1 MASNG
6 SDRTPSPEQPPADF
20 KTEFHPRSNTPSLF
34 QSQEEFGQHATATMA
49 PDPHPWHPFI
59 EEGDYLFAEI
69 ALQAGLNASQINGLL
84 SLISHIVQG
93 KANVTLRND
102 VDLQRAW
109 DRAAMQVTPFTRHNV
124 TAPYKGENL
133 TFPVYVR
140 SLWEWAL
147 DLLSNPLLAPHFVW
161 DAQWVFRHN
170 GHEYERFYS
179 EPWTGDRWWDIQV
192 ENAAPF
198 AFILYADQTH
208 LSSHGTVKGYPVV
221 ACCGNLP
228 TNIRNGERF
237 GGGCVVG
244 WLPIVPKSAKEE
256 GKTSYTNY
264 KRVIWHEAFLCII
277 DRLTELSKLGYK
289 YECYDKIT
297 RWLFPLILILSTDYE
312 EQCMMSL
319 IRGTKSKRPCPV
331 CLVPLEDLSQLAKSF
346 PMHTIRQAKEA
357 LAIYQEKKSAG
368 ELILKALGL
377 RPVANVF
384 WKVENS
390 EPEEAVSF
398 DRLHALHDGLF
409 GHHSLEELKI
419 LLSKLLCK
427 YAAQLEEQL
436 AAFPSWRGLAHFNG
450 ILHVS
455 YADGN
460 KLQDL
465 AQQTFYAAL
474 NILTNNVSHEGYQ
487 LLWMLRSYLELDS
500 LIGLDVHTDKT
511 LELIEREQLVFG
523 SELKEYVSRVA
534 NGELEEHLKTDWN
547 FPKVH
552 LWKHVVRDIRNKGA
566 AHNYSTRPNE
576 KMHGSLKDAYQD
588 HSNGK
593 DVAVQ
598 VLRVDHHCLAMKLIR
613 NRVDAEANR
622 TQQDCDDDDIDGG
635 GDEDVL
641 MSFSEHSPKSIQSI
655 IHDHASQ
662 QEFQGFHQKFT
673 RFVNQCL
680 PIYLNRNRNSWKN
693 ISFAE
698 TFQLQE
704 HAYLKVNY
712 ESRMD
717 WQQATD
723 YLQCNPS
730 FHSKPRYD
738 TVLFQLSHSEIA
750 FARLV
755 FMFSCNIPD
764 FGTYQ
769 FALVH
774 PYTANINAA
783 RSSFDN
789 AFRLVR
795 VKARPHTASIF
806 IPIQSIV
813 RGVLLYPD
821 PKYKDEYFVVEHIDG
836 DMFRCVNEWNGHHL
850 DQE

>member
-34 QSQEEFGQHATATMA
+34 QSQEEFSQHAAATMA
-49 PDPHPWHPFI
+49 PNPHPWRPFI
-59 EEGDYLFAEI
+59 KEGDYLFAEI
-69 ALQAGLNASQINGLL
+69 ALQAGLNALQINGLL
-84 SLISHIVQG
+84 SLISRIVQG
-93 KANVTLRND
+93 KANVTLQND
-102 VDLQRAW
+102 VDLQCAW
-109 DRAAMQVTPFTRHNV
+109 DRAAMQVTP
-124 TAPYKGENL
+124 
-133 TFPVYVR
+133 
-140 SLWEWAL
+140 
-147 DLLSNPLLAPHFVW
+147 
-161 DAQWVFRHN
+161 
-170 GHEYERFYS
+170 
-179 EPWTGDRWWDIQV
+179 
-192 ENAAPF
+192 
-198 AFILYADQTH
+198 
-208 LSSHGTVKGYPVV
+208 
-221 ACCGNLP
+221 
-228 TNIRNGERF
+228 
-237 GGGCVVG
+237 
-244 WLPIVPKSAKEE
+244 VPESAKEE
-256 GKTSYTNY
+256 GKTGYTNY
-264 KRVIWHEAFLCII
+264 KCVIWHEASLCII
-277 DRLTELSKLGYK
+277 DRLAELSKLGYK

-297 RWLFPLILILSTDYE
+297 RWLFPLILILSADYE

-319 IRGTKSKRPCPV
+319 IQGTKSKRPCPV
-331 CLVPLEDLSQLAKSF
+331 CLVPLEELSHLAKSF
-346 PMHTIRQAKEA
+346 PTHTIRQAKEA
-357 LAIYQEKKSAG
+357 LTIYQEKKSAG
-368 ELILKALGL
+368 EPILKALRL
-377 RPVANVF
+377 RLVANVF

-409 GHHSLEELKI
+409 GHHSLEELEI
-419 LLSKLLCK
+419 LLSKLPRK

-460 KLQDL
+460 KLRDL
-465 AQQTFYAAL
+465 AQQTFYATL
-474 NILTNNVSHEGYQ
+474 NILTNDVSREGYQ

-500 LIGLDVHTDKT
+500 LIGLDVHTDRT
-511 LELIEREQLVFG
+511 LELIEREQLVFR

-534 NGELEEHLKTDWN
+534 NGELAEHLKTDWN

-566 AHNYSTRPNE
+566 ARNYSTQPNE
-576 KMHGSLKDAYQD
+576 KMHSSLKDAYQD
-588 HSNGK
+588 RSNGK

-622 TQQDCDDDDIDGG
+622 TQQDHNDDDIDDG
-635 GDEDVL
+635 GDEDAL
-641 MSFSEHSPKSIQSI
+641 MSFSEHVKLGSPWSPKSIQSI

-673 RFVNQCL
+673 RFINQCL
-680 PIYLNRNRNSWKN
+680 PIYLNRDQNSWKN

-717 WQQATD
+717 WWQATD
-723 YLQCNPS
+723 YLRCNPS
-730 FHSKPRYD
+730 FHGKPRYN

-769 FALVH
+769 FALVR

-789 AFRLVR
+789 TFRLVH
-795 VKARPHTASIF
+795 VKACPHTASIF
-806 IPIQSIV
+806 IPIRSIV
-813 RGVLLYPD
+813 RGALLYPD
-821 PKYKDEYFVVEHIDG
+821 PKYKDKYFVVEHIDG
-836 DMFRCVNEWNGHHL
+836 DMFCRVNEWNGRHQ